1 MKWSLEKNA
10 IWQKTRQI
18 NWSLE
23 NKFNLTQKLAKLV
36 EFIKQSRFD
45 VKIRESNEKIFRR
58 DFQTPWMIL
67 VKKSSQPI

>member
-1 MKWSLEKNA
+1 MKFRKKA

-45 VKIRESNEKIFRR
+45 VKIRESN
-58 DFQTPWMIL
+58 
-67 VKKSSQPI
+67 